1 MKQISDPTAVLP
13 QNRDLYYGG
22 KWQKPAKGDSFE
34 VFSPGSGISLGQ
46 VADAGA
52 SDVDAVARAAAAAFP
67 EWRETPPLERARILR
82 EIAALVREN
91 ARELAMIDA
100 LDCGNPVEAMIADA
114 SIAATQ
120 LQMFAGLV
128 TELKGHSVPMGPGR
142 LNVTVREPVGVV
154 ARISPFNHP
163 FMFAAAKIAAPLAAG
178 NTVIVKPPEQAP
190 LSALRLAEL
199 IGDLLPPGVF
209 NVLTGSSREVG
220 AGLVAHPLVNSVALI
235 GSVGAGQAVMRG
247 AAEGLKPV
255 LLELGGK
262 NALVACA
269 DADPDAVASAM
280 VAGMNFAWCG
290 QSCGSTSRALLHE
303 DIHDAVLAL
312 LPKKLA
318 QFTPGLPELSST
330 TMGALASQ
338 AQFDRTMHYI
348 EVAKADGATLFAGGG
363 RPLDPA
369 LAEGFFVEPTV
380 FTDVKPDMRIA
391 REEVFGPVLSVLR
404 WQDEAKMLADVNGV
418 ELGLTSS
425 IWTRDISRAMRL
437 ASRIEAGFVWI
448 NEVSKHFPGAPFG
461 GRKLSG
467 LGREE
472 CLEELLHFT
481 ELKNIHIKF
490 DP

>member
-1 MKQISDPTAVLP
+1 MTQNPDPMTTLP
-13 QNRDLYYGG
+13 THRDLFYGG
-22 KWQKPAKGDSFE
+22 QWHKPASGTYFE
-34 VFSPGSGISLGQ
+34 SRSPGSGASLGQ
-46 VADAGA
+46 IADANPA
-52 SDVDAVARAAAAAFP
+52 DVDAVANSAAKAFP
-67 EWRETPPLERARILR
+67 GWRDTPPLERAKILR
-82 EIAALVREN
+82 EIASRVRTN

-100 LDCGNPVEAMIADA
+100 LDCGNPVEAMIGDA
-114 SIAATQ
+114 AIAATQ
-120 LQMFAGLV
+120 LDMFAGLV
-128 TELKGHSVPMGPGR
+128 TEIKGSSVPMGPGR

-199 IGDLLPPGVF
+199 ISDLLPPGVF
-209 NVLTGSSREVG
+209 NVITGSSREVG
-220 AGLVAHPLVNSVALI
+220 AELVAHPKVNSVALI

-247 AAEGLKPV
+247 AADGLKPV

-262 NALVACA
+262 NALIACK
-269 DADPDAVASAM
+269 DADPDAVAAAM

-290 QSCGSTSRALLHE
+290 QSCGSTSRAFLHGGV
-303 DIHDAVLAL
+303 HDAVLER
-312 LPKKLA
+312 LPAKLK
-318 QFTPGLPELSST
+318 QFRPGLPELAQT

-338 AQFDRTMHYI
+338 TQYDRTLRYI
-348 EVAKADGATLFAGGG
+348 DFGKEDGATLFAGGG
-363 RPLDPA
+363 RPDDPA
-369 LAEGFFVEPTV
+369 LKNGFFVEPTV
-380 FTDVKPDMRIA
+380 FTDVTPDMRIA

-404 WQDEAKMLADVNGV
+404 WQDEGQMLQDVNGI

-425 IWTRDISRAMRL
+425 IWTRDISVAMRL
-437 ASRIEAGFVWI
+437 SSRVEAGFVWI
-448 NEVSKHFPGAPFG
+448 NEVSRHFPGAPFG
-461 GRKLSG
+461 GRKQSG

-490 DP
+490 EP